1 MKILLDECVPKKFK
15 DHLAQYEVWTVPQA
29 GWAGKKNGALLNLAA
44 GQFPV
49 FITVDKD
56 LPHQQNIQGLEIMVV
71 VLATAN
77 NDLESLLPY
86 ARRMILAAAQ
96 PSSTSAERISQ
107 LYREP

>member
-77 NDLESLLPY
+77 NDVESLLPL
-86 ARRMILAAAQ
+86 I
-96 PSSTSAERISQ
+96 PSLLQVLQHPRLGEFV
-107 LYREP
+107 LLKD